1 MLRGETN
8 LRCGTCGFA
17 GLLLAGLLAVI
28 PLPAYAGHD
37 QDEEDLTYFLP
48 MPPERAK
55 RLLEGGET
63 VLFIDLR
70 EPEEFKRERLP
81 GAKSIPLRELNA
93 QHEKIPKAGRV
104 VLYCAC
110 GVGNIE
116 EGFAY
121 QTLRN
126 LGYRNVSV
134 LQGGFS
140 EWRRLGYPIETEPRS

>member
-1 MLRGETN
+1 MLTYKDISRW
-8 LRCGTCGFA
+8 RSS
-17 GLLLAGLLAVI
+17 GLLILLLSTTLAFI
-28 PLPAYAGHD
+28 PVSIQAGHD

-48 MPPERAK
+48 TPPDRAK
-55 RLLEGGET
+55 RLLDSGET
-63 VLFIDLR
+63 LLFIDLR

-81 GAKSIPLRELNA
+81 GARSVPLRELNA
-93 QHEKIPKAGRV
+93 QHEKIPKTGRV
-104 VLYCAC
+104 VLYCTC

-134 LQGGFS
+134 LEGGIT
-140 EWRRLGYPIETEPRS
+140 EWRRLGYPVETGPRS